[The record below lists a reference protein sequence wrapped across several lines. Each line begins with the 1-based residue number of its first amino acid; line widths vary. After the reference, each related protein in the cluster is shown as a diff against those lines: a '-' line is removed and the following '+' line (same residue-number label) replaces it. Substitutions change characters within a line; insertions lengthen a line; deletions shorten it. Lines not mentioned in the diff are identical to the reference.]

1 MANYVLS
8 YAFSD
13 QVFLTY
19 ARAAVSGLRETA
31 VETARR
37 IAARNAARNA
47 EERRIRAIRRDL
59 KSLDRRSLWDIG
71 LA

>member
-8 YAFSD
+8 TAFSD

-19 ARAAVSGLRETA
+19 ARAAVSRLREVA
-31 VETARR
+31 GETAKRF
-37 IAARNAARNA
+37 AARNTG
-47 EERRIRAIRRDL
+47 ERRIRAIRRDL
-59 KSLDRRSLWDIG
+59 KSLDRRSLRDIG

>member
-8 YAFSD
+8 TTFSD

-19 ARAAVSGLRETA
+19 ARAAVSGLREVA
-31 VETARR
+31 GETAKRF
-37 IAARNAARNA
+37 AERNADKRHF
-47 EERRIRAIRRDL
+47 RAIRRDL
-59 KSLDRRSLWDIG
+59 RSLDGRSLRDIG

>member
-19 ARAAVSGLRETA
+19 ARAAMDRLRETA
-31 VETARR
+31 GEFAKR
-37 IAARNAARNA
+37 IAQRQARQ
-47 EERRIRAIRRDL
+47 RRVRAIYKDL
-59 KSLDRRSLWDIG
+59 KSLDQRGLRDIG